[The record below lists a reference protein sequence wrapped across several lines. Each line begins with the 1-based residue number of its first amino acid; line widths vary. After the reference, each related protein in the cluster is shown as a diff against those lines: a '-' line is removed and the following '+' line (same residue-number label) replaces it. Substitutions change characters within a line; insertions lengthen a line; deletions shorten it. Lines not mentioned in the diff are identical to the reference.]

1 MLSQTR
7 PMAAPSASLMMPATG
22 AVCPRKKAAV
32 AEASIRGS
40 EAQAA
45 FPSQP
50 ALQIKFAMLVANAIM
65 LTLNSICS
73 GLYLLPDLGQHCT
86 TVDRQAMKTASS
98 ALRFTIAI
106 RRKGRL
112 SDMLP
117 SI

>member
-1 MLSQTR
+1 
-7 PMAAPSASLMMPATG
+7 
-22 AVCPRKKAAV
+22 
-32 AEASIRGS
+32 
-40 EAQAA
+40 
-45 FPSQP
+45 
-50 ALQIKFAMLVANAIM
+50 
-65 LTLNSICS
+65 ICS

-117 SI
+117 SISGSLTFICEVTAASASKARAWAGCRAWLGRAAYTALAAAARAMTAIYVFTRWGLGFKILSFP